1 MSGPLKDPRRELLAQ
16 ALASGKSMVE
26 ANELAGYAKGKPC
39 TGTNG
44 HRLAHHPAVR
54 ARIDEIQATAMARTL
69 KLQAIAA
76 VRSATTVASLIAEAE
91 EARVLAMKIK
101 NPAAAVAAIKEKGI
115 LSGMRIEKSEH
126 LNRNVEQLTD
136 DELAAYLTTDGGA
149 PAPETTTH

>member
-1 MSGPLKDPRRELLAQ
+1 LLAQ
-16 ALASGKSMVE
+16 ALAAGKKMVE
-26 ANELAGYAKGKPC
+26 ANDLAGFAKGKPC
-39 TGTNG
+39 TGTTG
-44 HRLAHHPAVR
+44 HRVAHYPHVR
-54 ARIDEIQATAMARTL
+54 ARINEIQATAMSRTL

-136 DELAAYLTTDGGA
+136 DELAAYLTPDGGA
-149 PAPETTTH
+149 PDPETTTH